1 MKGKENF
8 LDVRR
13 RCCYSRSM
21 IFFYRL
27 QIINFFFSVFWTS
40 FHFWCNFLALGSLS
54 LEDMSASWFPFYFYF
69 FLSSLPYDLC
79 GQYWLVC
86 RPTTEFPCKRS
97 TRNDFLRGV
106 FRKNSFL
113 KFTPRSFIEF
123 SFFTKILF
131 LKTVNSHWKTYFYA
145 QHFVW
150 AMSIRQNARKLI
162 LNAIGNSFSLIRIR
176 NSQRKDWNKK
186 II

>member
-1 MKGKENF
+1 MWKGKKTF
-8 LDVRR
+8 LTCEGAAVIRVPHD
-13 RCCYSRSM
+13 
-21 IFFYRL
+21 FFFRL

-97 TRNDFLRGV
+97 TRNDFLRGGV
-106 FRKNSFL
+106 PKKQLFKVYSQKLYWIFFL
-113 KFTPRSFIEF
+113 HENTF
-123 SFFTKILF
+123 SDDCK
-131 LKTVNSHWKTYFYA
+131 
-145 QHFVW
+145 
-150 AMSIRQNARKLI
+150 
-162 LNAIGNSFSLIRIR
+162 
-176 NSQRKDWNKK
+176 
-186 II
+186 